1 MGFRSTGL
9 PTRLEEERIRSGVD
23 AARAQV
29 LLRQHHRESDRHER
43 PMRIPLGGAE
53 QVTRCVAFLRMSQQL
68 NLLSRYPP
76 LKRMVENSIGLATHC
91 FPYHGAPS
99 VQRHA
104 ALAFNSSSPAQEISR
119 FSS

>member
-29 LLRQHHRESDRHER
+29 LLRQHHRERDRHER

-53 QVTRCVAFLRMSQQL
+53 QVTRCVAFLRAS
-68 NLLSRYPP
+68 
-76 LKRMVENSIGLATHC
+76 
-91 FPYHGAPS
+91 
-99 VQRHA
+99 
-104 ALAFNSSSPAQEISR
+104 
-119 FSS
+119 